1 MKDIWWA
8 RVVFREFSAHFI
20 EKSDEEIVRD
30 IRASLV
36 ALAKLDDSGS
46 SIGAA
51 MVSIAKSRLQ
61 GAAVRAAQANG
72 RKGGRPRK
80 LKNSEALVSQP
91 KSLPGTAC
99 GDAAAVTNNAGTAPA
114 GQLIEGG
121 SLPSEG
127 ACLTPV
133 ACLRGATGHSLEART
148 TNAATTPVPVSAQA
162 EPAQGALLPEASTG
176 RGGHISTPVPV
187 PAHGNAAGGL
197 RNLGSLVGPET
208 GETFERADAR
218 IREDRDESATVRAQ
232 TLDGDAATREG
243 AVDCLTPQ
251 GEASESATSPS
262 HIQKRPGKSATTSY
276 DVEKSIH
283 EGGSERGA
291 DGRTHS
297 VRLSP
302 GAKNAEISP
311 IGIMGNVRVTPEELG
326 RYRAKYGD
334 PSRLI
339 DALSTY
345 IAKTGRRYKSHF
357 AALVSWARRDIER
370 GIDPETG
377 SKADQLS
384 RIRFAA
390 REAGIDAFSGKRIDF
405 ATGEI
410 IEPASGNFP
419 EIPYNPPKFG
429 ESE

>member
-80 LKNSEALVSQP
+80 QQNSEALVSQP

-114 GQLIEGG
+114 GQFFEVRQA
-121 SLPSEG
+121 LPG
-127 ACLTPV
+127 AQPLSASGETFE
-133 ACLRGATGHSLEART
+133 EART
-148 TNAATTPVPVSAQA
+148 TNAAT
-162 EPAQGALLPEASTG
+162 
-176 RGGHISTPVPV
+176 TPVPV

-208 GETFERADAR
+208 GETLGRRLPATTRADAR

-251 GEASESATSPS
+251 GERSESATSPS
-262 HIQKRPGKSATTSY
+262 DFQKRPGKSATTSY

-302 GAKNAEISP
+302 GAKKTEPRLRYGSA
-311 IGIMGNVRVTPEELG
+311 GNVLMTAAEMARLASEFGDVRQITEELSDYLLLHPGKYRSHYAALRNWCRRRIREG
-326 RYRAKYGD
+326 RNPDGTKMTQGD
-334 PSRLI
+334 RL
-339 DALSTY
+339 A
-345 IAKTGRRYKSHF
+345 RHF
-357 AALVSWARRDIER
+357 AL
-370 GIDPETG
+370 
-377 SKADQLS
+377 
-384 RIRFAA
+384 
-390 REAGIDAFSGKRIDF
+390 REKEILDGNDAEK
-405 ATGEI
+405 E
-410 IEPASGNFP
+410 
-419 EIPYNPPKFG
+419 
-429 ESE
+429 